1 MKFSRAL
8 ASLTCCVSLTACSAG
23 YDAAMK
29 IENPKKAPIVM
40 IGSFEGSVALINGD
54 PKNAKIIVSN
64 GNVECIGVSN
74 SGKFSTDFS
83 KNVIKHQFEISCN
96 DGRSGNAVATI
107 TARPEGYGV
116 GINGVGVGTLND
128 GSEIRLVFGEMSGSL
143 GW

>member
-8 ASLTCCVSLTACSAG
+8 ASLGCCILLTACSAG

-29 IENPKKAPIVM
+29 IDNPKTSPIVM

-54 PKNAKIIVSN
+54 PKNAKISVSN
-64 GNVECIGVSN
+64 GNIECIGVSN
-74 SGKFSTDFS
+74 SGKFSTNFS
-83 KNVIKHQFEISCN
+83 KNVIKHQFEVSCN
-96 DGRSGNAVATI
+96 DGRYGNAVATI